1 MFKKLFLTY
10 LLSLGLVGTAY
21 SQTYWL
27 NFITGDSQMSLPVS
41 SEEKCTE
48 AIVRYAQA
56 NLIGFISCD
65 VEPLPVIATV
75 KPS

>member
-1 MFKKLFLTY
+1 MLKKLFLTF
-10 LLSLGLVGTAY
+10 LLSLGLAGSAY
-21 SQTYWL
+21 SQTYFL

-56 NLIGFISCD
+56 NLTGFISCD
-65 VEPLPVIATV
+65 VEPLPATTAV
-75 KPS
+75 APR